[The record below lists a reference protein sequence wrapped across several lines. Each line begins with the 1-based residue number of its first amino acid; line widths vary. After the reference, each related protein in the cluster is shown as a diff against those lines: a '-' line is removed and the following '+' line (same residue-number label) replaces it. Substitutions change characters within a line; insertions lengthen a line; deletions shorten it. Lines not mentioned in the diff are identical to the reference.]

1 MRRKSRRRK
10 SKRIKRKIK
19 KYIKMRVIAG
29 KHRGRVFK
37 EFKGREIR
45 PTSDRAKEALFN
57 ILQFDIAGCAFLDL
71 YSGTGGIGIEAI
83 SRGAEKVVFVDNSEE
98 SIKLLKENLKYLKEE
113 AEVVRSDAAAYI
125 ACSGTKFDFI
135 FLDPPYRDDAKPL
148 ITAIAE
154 RGILNDGGRI
164 IYEHSD
170 GSSGNIEGVKLV
182 DTRNYGIAVF
192 DFYEV

>member
-1 MRRKSRRRK
+1 
-10 SKRIKRKIK
+10 
-19 KYIKMRVIAG
+19 MRVIAG
-29 KHRGRVFK
+29 KHRGRVLK

-83 SRGAEKVVFVDNSEE
+83 YRGAEKVVFVDNSEE

-125 ACSGTKFDFI
+125 ACSRTKFYFI

-170 GSSGNIEGVKLV
+170 GSCGDIEGVKLV

>member
-1 MRRKSRRRK
+1 
-10 SKRIKRKIK
+10 
-19 KYIKMRVIAG
+19 MRVIAG
-29 KHRGRVFK
+29 KHRGRVLK

-125 ACSGTKFDFI
+125 ACSRTKFDFI
-135 FLDPPYRDDAKPL
+135 FLDPPYETPLLEKSLAYISDAECLTKDGVIVAETLREKEMPEEVGNL
-148 ITAIAE
+148 IKTKSYAYGQVA
-154 RGILNDGGRI
+154 LH
-164 IYEHSD
+164 IYRRKEE
-170 GSSGNIEGVKLV
+170 NI
-182 DTRNYGIAVF
+182 
-192 DFYEV
+192 

>member
-1 MRRKSRRRK
+1 
-10 SKRIKRKIK
+10 
-19 KYIKMRVIAG
+19 MRVIAG
-29 KHRGRVFK
+29 KHRGRVLK

-125 ACSGTKFDFI
+125 ACSRTKFDFI
-135 FLDPPYRDDAKPL
+135 FLDPPYHDDAKPL

-170 GSSGNIEGVKLV
+170 GSCGDIEGVKLV